1 MRLHLVAAAALSAVA
16 VSLGAPAQTDP
27 AMAGSSSTTTTTTS
41 TAAPHADPTAMGNA
55 AMKDSH
61 PQNAGPLAAGAN
73 SFTKGQAIK
82 HIEHS
87 GFTGVTDLTQD
98 ENGVWHG
105 KAMKGGQT
113 FNVALDFKGNVV
125 TN

>member
-1 MRLHLVAAAALSAVA
+1 
-16 VSLGAPAQTDP
+16 
-27 AMAGSSSTTTTTTS
+27 
-41 TAAPHADPTAMGNA
+41 MGNA

>member
-1 MRLHLVAAAALSAVA
+1 MRSFLAALAAFTVMAASQAAVA
-16 VSLGAPAQTDP
+16 QSVPDTPSTPAPA
-27 AMAGSSSTTTTTTS
+27 
-41 TAAPHADPTAMGNA
+41 ADASAEGNA
-55 AMKDSH
+55 AVKDAH

-73 SFTKGQAIK
+73 SFTEGQAIK

-87 GFTGVTDLTQD
+87 GFTNVTGLAKD

-105 KAMKGGQT
+105 KAMKGGQAV
-113 FNVALDFKGNVV
+113 NVALDFKGNVV

>member
-1 MRLHLVAAAALSAVA
+1 MRLSLAVAAALSAIA
-16 VSLGAPAQTDP
+16 VSHGAPAQTDP
-27 AMAGSSSTTTTTTS
+27 AMAGSPSV
-41 TAAPHADPTAMGNA
+41 APHADSTAEGNA
-55 AMKDSH
+55 ALKDSH

-73 SFTKGQAIK
+73 SFTEGQAIK
-82 HIEHS
+82 HIQHS
-87 GFTGVTDLTQD
+87 GFTNVTDLMKD

-113 FNVALDFKGNVV
+113 VNVALDFKGNVV

>member
-1 MRLHLVAAAALSAVA
+1 MRLLLIASAALSAIAVA
-16 VSLGAPAQTDP
+16 LGAPAQTDP
-27 AMAGSSSTTTTTTS
+27 AMTGSTSTTTTTTS

-55 AMKDSH
+55 AMKESH

-82 HIEHS
+82 HIQHS
-87 GFTGVTDLTQD
+87 GFTNVSDLTQD

-105 KAMKGGQT
+105 KAVKGGQT
-113 FNVALDFKGNVV
+113 VNVALDFKGNVV

>member
-1 MRLHLVAAAALSAVA
+1 MRLLLIASAALSAIAVA
-16 VSLGAPAQTDP
+16 LGAPAQTDP
-27 AMAGSSSTTTTTTS
+27 AMTGSTSTTTTTTS
-41 TAAPHADPTAMGNA
+41 TAVPHADPTAIGNA
-55 AMKDSH
+55 AMKESH

-82 HIEHS
+82 HIQNS
-87 GFTGVTDLTQD
+87 GFTKVSDLTQD

-105 KAMKGGQT
+105 KAVKGGQT
-113 FNVALDFKGNVV
+113 VNVALDFKGNVV

>member
-1 MRLHLVAAAALSAVA
+1 MRLYLVSAAALSAIA
-16 VSLGAPAQTDP
+16 MALGAPAQTDP

-41 TAAPHADPTAMGNA
+41 TAVPHADPTATGNA
-55 AMKDSH
+55 ALKDTH

-73 SFTKGQAIK
+73 SFTKGQAVK
-82 HIEHS
+82 HILHS
-87 GFTGVTDLTQD
+87 GFTDVTDLAQD

-105 KAMKGGQT
+105 KAMKGGHVV
-113 FNVALDFKGNVV
+113 NIALDFKGNVV